1 MSLPAK
7 KAGLGNFITTYRYA
21 LISVGIF
28 SAVVNL
34 LMLTGPVFM
43 LQVYDRVLASQ
54 SVPTL
59 LMLVLLV
66 ALLLAFYAILEV
78 IRTRILCRVAADADA
93 HISKRVFEQVAYHS
107 SHGSSDR
114 ISGSPSRD
122 LDTLRQFMSGP
133 APLAFFDMP
142 WLPVFLAIVFMMHV
156 WLGLTALAGAFVLCV
171 LAVANEMSMRA
182 PRKNAATCLAEKQR
196 FFSFLQRN
204 GDVARAMG
212 MVRPMADNWQ
222 VNHRAAVLLQ
232 SQLSDTSGAFSAS
245 IKGIR
250 LFLQSL
256 ILGVG
261 AYLAIHQQVSPG
273 AMIAASIIA
282 ARALAPLEAAVANW
296 RQYGDAFQAFKRLQ
310 TLLADGADQTFDMA
324 LPSPKSD
331 LSLEG
336 VQFCPAAR
344 KQPVLQGIDFSL
356 QPGNG
361 LAVLGPS
368 AAGKSTLARLL
379 VGLIPEHDGDI
390 RLDGATLDQ
399 WHPDRLGQFLG
410 YVPQKVILFPGTI
423 AQNISRFTEEIDPAK
438 TIAAAKAAG
447 VHELI
452 LGLPDGYETRCD
464 EQSFSLSVGQQ
475 QRIALARALYGDPFL
490 IVLDEPN
497 SSLDADGENALISAI
512 RSARKRGAIVVVMAH
527 RPSILAAV
535 DRVLMLYQG
544 RQHAFGDKEK
554 VLPNLL
560 RPANEGRDVA

>member
-1 MSLPAK
+1 MSLPAE

-21 LISVGIF
+21 LLSVGVF

-34 LMLTGPVFM
+34 LLLTGPIFM

-66 ALLLAFYAILEV
+66 AMLLAFYAILET
-78 IRTRILCRVAADADA
+78 IRTRILCRVAVDADA
-93 HISKRVFEQVAYHS
+93 QISGRVFEQAAHQS
-107 SHGSSDR
+107 SHLTDGR
-114 ISGSPSRD
+114 MSGSPSRD
-122 LDTLRQFMSGP
+122 LDTLRQFLSGP
-133 APLAFFDMP
+133 APLAFFDLP
-142 WLPVFLAIVFMMHV
+142 WLPVFLGIVFLMHV
-156 WLGLTALAGAFVLCV
+156 WLGLTALAGAVVLCV
-171 LAVANEMSMRA
+171 LAIANEMFMRA
-182 PRKNAATCLAEKQR
+182 SRQDAAKCLAEKQR
-196 FFSFLQRN
+196 FFSFFQRN

-212 MVRPMADNWQ
+212 MVRPMGDNWQ
-222 VNHRAAVLLQ
+222 ITHRAAVANQ
-232 SQLSDTSGAFSAS
+232 SQLSDTSGAFSAA

-296 RQYGDAFQAFKRLQ
+296 RQYGDAHQAFRRLQ
-310 TLLADGADQTFDMA
+310 MLLEETPEPAFDMT
-324 LPSPKSD
+324 LPKPKSD
-331 LSLEG
+331 LTLEG
-336 VQFCPAAR
+336 VRFCPRGR
-344 KQPVLQGIDFSL
+344 KQPVLQGVDFTL

-379 VGLIPEHDGDI
+379 VGLVPEHDGDI
-390 RLDGATLDQ
+390 RLDGATLEQ
-399 WHPDRLGQFLG
+399 WHPDQLGVFLG
-410 YVPQKVILFPGTI
+410 YVPQKVVLFPGTI

-475 QRIALARALYGDPFL
+475 QRIALARALFGDPFL

-497 SSLDADGENALISAI
+497 SSLDADGENALVSAI
-512 RSARKRGAIVVVMAH
+512 RSARERGAIVVVMAH
-527 RPSILAAV
+527 RPSILAAA
-535 DRVLMLYQG
+535 DKVLMLHQG

>member
-21 LISVGIF
+21 LLSVGVF

-34 LMLTGPVFM
+34 LLLTGPVFM

-66 ALLLAFYAILEV
+66 AMLLAFYAILET
-78 IRTRILCRVAADADA
+78 IRTRILCRVAVDADA
-93 HISKRVFEQVAYHS
+93 LNSGRVFEQAAHQS
-107 SHGSSDR
+107 SCVVNER

-122 LDTLRQFMSGP
+122 LDTLRQFLSGP

-142 WLPVFLAIVFMMHV
+142 WLPVFLGIVFLMHV
-156 WLGLTALAGAFVLCV
+156 WLGLTALAGALVLCV
-171 LAVANEMSMRA
+171 LAIANEMFMRA
-182 PRKNAATCLAEKQR
+182 SRQDAARCLAEKQK

-212 MVRPMADNWQ
+212 MVQPMAKNWQ
-222 VNHRAAVLLQ
+222 KSHQAAVGHQ
-232 SQLSDTSGAFSAS
+232 AQLSDTSGAFSAA

-310 TLLADGADQTFDMA
+310 TLLAESSDQIFDMA
-324 LPSPKSD
+324 LPRPKSD
-331 LSLEG
+331 LTLER
-336 VQFCPAAR
+336 VRFHPAAR
-344 KQPVLQGIDFSL
+344 KQPVLQGVDFSL
-356 QPGNG
+356 QPGSG

-379 VGLIPEHDGDI
+379 VGLVPGHDGDI
-390 RLDGATLDQ
+390 RLDGATLEQ
-399 WHPDRLGQFLG
+399 WHPDQLGTFLG
-410 YVPQKVILFPGTI
+410 YVPQKVVLFPGTI
-423 AQNISRFTEEIDPAK
+423 AQNISRFTEELDPAT

-447 VHELI
+447 VHDLI

-464 EQSFSLSVGQQ
+464 EQGFLLSVGQQ
-475 QRIALARALYGDPFL
+475 QRIALARALFGDPFL

-497 SSLDADGENALISAI
+497 SSLDADGENALVSAI
-512 RSARKRGAIVVVMAH
+512 RSARERGAIVVVMAH

-535 DRVLMLYQG
+535 DKVLMLHQG

>member
-1 MSLPAK
+1 MSLPAD
-7 KAGLGNFITTYRYA
+7 KAGLGNFIATYRYA
-21 LISVGIF
+21 LLSVGVF

-34 LMLTGPVFM
+34 LLLTGPIFM

-59 LMLVLLV
+59 LMLLLLV
-66 ALLLAFYAILEV
+66 AFLLAFYAILEA
-78 IRTRILCRVAADADA
+78 IRTRILCRVAVDADA
-93 HISKRVFEQVAYHS
+93 QISRRVFEQAAYQS
-107 SHGSSDR
+107 SQGGSAR

-122 LDTLRQFMSGP
+122 LDTLRQFLSGP

-142 WLPVFLAIVFMMHV
+142 WLPVFLGIVFLMHV
-156 WLGLTALAGAFVLCV
+156 WLGLTALAGALVLCA
-171 LAVANEMSMRA
+171 LAIANEMSMRA
-182 PRKNAATCLAEKQR
+182 PRKDAAQCLAEKQR

-212 MVRPMADNWQ
+212 MVRPMAENWQ
-222 VNHRAAVLLQ
+222 VNHHAAVILQ
-232 SQLSDTSGAFSAS
+232 SRLSDTSGGYSAS

-296 RQYGDAFQAFKRLQ
+296 RQYGDSAQAFRRLQ
-310 TLLADGADQTFDMA
+310 TLLEEGDKQGYDME
-324 LPSPKSD
+324 LPKPKSD
-331 LSLEG
+331 LTVEA
-336 VQFCPAAR
+336 VRYRPAGQ
-344 KQPVLQGIDFSL
+344 KHNVLQGVDFCL
-356 QPGNG
+356 QPGSG

-379 VGLIPEHDGDI
+379 VGLVPDHEGDI

-399 WHPDRLGQFLG
+399 WHPDRLGEFLG

-423 AQNISRFTEEIDPAK
+423 AQNISRFTEEIDPTK
-438 TIAAAKAAG
+438 TIDAAKAAG

-464 EQSFSLSVGQQ
+464 EHSFSLSVGQQ

-497 SSLDADGENALISAI
+497 SSLDADGENALIGAI
-512 RSARKRGAIVVVMAH
+512 RSVRQRGAIVVVMAH

-535 DRVLMLYQG
+535 DKVLMLHQG

-554 VLPNLL
+554 ILPNLL